1 MGPQQVPGDRLGP
14 QGEKL
19 VNRVKSQEGQLK
31 KKQKRVS

>member
-1 MGPQQVPGDRLGP
+1 MGQQQESGDRLGL